1 MTPMIEDIKAEMENA
16 LGILSEQKGNEIA
29 MRIRSILYTNLDR
42 GRIQGFIEGEI
53 DRVHDY
59 VWRVAEK
66 YMNLSPYINEIQN
79 EGAVNAWEPL
89 IKQLQRWAYNF
100 LRNDVVD
107 MPPLENAQECAN
119 EAAITILGAHFPYDT
134 DFEPWAYVIVKNVC
148 SKFIRKATKKSTVP
162 QQSIIHIDDTLDTI
176 KDLQFEQQEHQKDLQ
191 DDLFEAIAQLSN
203 GRRQVIELKYLQDFS
218 LNEIAPKMGKS
229 IGAIYCLHFNA
240 LNDLRKILS
249 KNKDNLNG

>member
-1 MTPMIEDIKAEMENA
+1 MTLDIEDIKAEMEIA
-16 LGILSEQKGNEIA
+16 LGTLSEQRGNEIA
-29 MRIRSILYTNLDR
+29 VRIRSILYTNLDR

-53 DRVHDY
+53 DRVQDY
-59 VWRVAEK
+59 VWRVVDK
-66 YMNLSPYINEIQN
+66 YISLNPYIKELQK
-79 EGAVNAWEPL
+79 EGAANAWEPL
-89 IKQLQRWAYNF
+89 IKKLQSWAYNS

-134 DFEPWAYVIVKNVC
+134 DFEPWAYVIVKNIC
-148 SKFIRKATKKSTVP
+148 SKFIRKATKKSAVP
-162 QQSIIHIDDTLDTI
+162 QQSIIHIDDALDPI
-176 KDLQFEQQEHQKDLQ
+176 KDPQFEQQEYQKDLQ
-191 DDLFEAIAQLSN
+191 DDLFVAISQLSN

-218 LNEIAPKMGKS
+218 LDEIAKKMRKS